1 MRRDPEAVLVPVASV
16 VLGQEAAPAVPAA
29 LAALA
34 APVVGLEDVPV
45 PVVGR
50 VVSVGHHVARSDVVV
65 AIRTSCSRSTSR

>member
-16 VLGQEAAPAVPAA
+16 VLGQEAVPAA
-29 LAALA
+29 LAV
-34 APVVGLEDVPV
+34 PVVGPEDVPV

>member
-29 LAALA
+29 LAV
-34 APVVGLEDVPV
+34 PVVGPEDVPV